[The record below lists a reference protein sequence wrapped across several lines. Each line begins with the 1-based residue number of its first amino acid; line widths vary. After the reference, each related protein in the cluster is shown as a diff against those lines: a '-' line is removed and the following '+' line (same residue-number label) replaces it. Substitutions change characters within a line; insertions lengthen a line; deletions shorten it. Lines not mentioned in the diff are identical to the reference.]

1 MQAPCHLCFKFAYML
16 TRDEEKFIEYWA
28 ANRLERKKVL
38 KQLYVGL
45 PFASLLVI
53 AIVINFFSGWY
64 KRADM
69 KIRSDSSLASLIVV
83 IVIACILIVVFT
95 TVFSVRH
102 KWDQNEQLYKELL
115 SRRKTENT
123 GPDSYGEKN
132 ESN

>member
-1 MQAPCHLCFKFAYML
+1 ML
-16 TRDEEKFIEYWA
+16 TREEEKFVEYWE

-69 KIRSDSSLASLIVV
+69 KIRTDSSLILVL
-83 IVIACILIVVFT
+83 VIACILIVVFT

-102 KWDQNEQLYKELL
+102 KWEQNEQLYKELL
-115 SRRKTENT
+115 SKK
-123 GPDSYGEKN
+123 EKL
-132 ESN
+132 